1 VFLRVETGLFFEF
14 SLCILVGFALIR
26 ATLSNHP
33 FYSVVGGSIRVLTRA
48 VTTERLPSL
57 EDGITVAT
65 GVMVSLLLRDKLF
78 DDSLKWA
85 LTSLDLL

>member
-1 VFLRVETGLFFEF
+1 MLLRVQTGLFFEF
-14 SLCILVGFALIR
+14 FLCILVGFALIC
-26 ATLSNHP
+26 ATLSNP
-33 FYSVVGGSIRVLTRA
+33 LFYSVVGGSIRVLTRA

-65 GVMVSLLLRDKLF
+65 GVMVSLLRDKLF
-78 DDSLKWA
+78 DGSLKWA

>member
-1 VFLRVETGLFFEF
+1 VLLRVQTGLFFEF
-14 SLCILVGFALIR
+14 FLCILVGFALIC
-26 ATLSNHP
+26 ATLSNP
-33 FYSVVGGSIRVLTRA
+33 LFYSVVGGSIRVLTRA

-65 GVMVSLLLRDKLF
+65 GVMVFLLLRDKLF
-78 DDSLKWA
+78 DGSLKWA

>member
-1 VFLRVETGLFFEF
+1 
-14 SLCILVGFALIR
+14 
-26 ATLSNHP
+26 
-33 FYSVVGGSIRVLTRA
+33 VLTRA